1 MPLMPK
7 RVKFRKNHRGRTKGN
22 ASRGNRVSFGEFG
35 LQCLDRGWVSARQL
49 EAGRVAASHFLGREG
64 KIWVRLFPDKPVT
77 ARPAETRMGGG
88 KGEPEAWV
96 AVVRPGTIVMEIG
109 GIPEGLAK
117 QTLNR
122 VAHKLPIRTRLVG
135 GG

>member
-109 GIPEGLAK
+109 GIPEALAK